1 MDRLLVKFMF
11 IYRFLTQMLRVSC
24 VTIFYN
30 CKENYQMM
38 ANFLASSYPGD
49 RDAAKTGPGKGSFFS
64 YFMPLLLSA
73 LLSKMP

>member
-1 MDRLLVKFMF
+1 
-11 IYRFLTQMLRVSC
+11 
-24 VTIFYN
+24 
-30 CKENYQMM
+30 MM

-73 LLSKMP
+73 LLSKMPWHLAFRPIL